1 MKLFLPALLLI
12 LPMVTG
18 YRYSPGYYY
27 NYNNEVPYQEEE
39 SFQESEDSPSEDSNC
54 EGGDDPI
61 PPDPYSA
68 FTTPPT
74 APTYRPS
81 GGCGSEIGDS
91 SREGGYGSG
100 SGNGMRGGGGGGG
113 VGGVGGGTIG
123 GSGSGSGGGS
133 SGGTGPS
140 GYGGL
145 DACND
150 IDNKLNPRLKAT
162 SIAQNAAQVAKAAN
176 EAQMAAA
183 QDASRQ
189 VKMQLAEK
197 AMAAARAAEAI
208 MEGKQAMVDNY
219 ARELREAEAV
229 VSQVGVSLECSESSA
244 EGAFAAAKEAETEA
258 NSFKALLD
266 SWKTTLTD
274 VEGLLEQANAD
285 LEEKNQML
293 AAAKTRGE
301 QLTQQVA
308 IARQDYEQVKEA
320 AYRAASAAVEA
331 RQKAAMST
339 CQQQQ
344 QLPSPK
350 PCGGLGGGV
359 LMAPEAPP
367 RDDPEDSMPD
377 EVVAVPHSAHGTAA
391 GGSGSRYGG
400 SEILPG
406 YEAPP
411 VGGASCHALLELYR
425 QRRRQQMRMRRQQLR
440 KKQKRARKLKGRNH
454 REELGE
460 NLVSRRAIYDF
471 VDGY

>member
-1 MKLFLPALLLI
+1 MKLLLPSLLLMI
-12 LPMVTG
+12 LPILVSG
-18 YRYSPGYYY
+18 YRYSPSYYY
-27 NYNNEVPYQEEE
+27 NYNNEIPYQEEE
-39 SFQESEDSPSEDSNC
+39 SFQESEDSPSEDSSNC

-61 PPDPYSA
+61 LPEPPYLL
-68 FTTPPT
+68 TTLPPPV
-74 APTYRPS
+74 PTCRPA
-81 GGCGSEIGDS
+81 GGCGSEMQGDG
-91 SREGGYGSG
+91 SREGYGSG
-100 SGNGMRGGGGGGG
+100 TRGGGGG
-113 VGGVGGGTIG
+113 VGGGACGGGPG
-123 GSGSGSGGGS
+123 LG
-133 SGGTGPS
+133 
-140 GYGGL
+140 GYGGS

-150 IDNKLNPRLKAT
+150 LADKLNPRMKAT

-229 VSQVGVSLECSESSA
+229 VAQVGVSLECSESSA
-244 EGAFAAAKEAETEA
+244 EGAFAAAKEAENEA
-258 NSFKALLD
+258 TTFKALLD
-266 SWKTTLTD
+266 SWKTTLND

-293 AAAKTRGE
+293 TAARARGE
-301 QLTQQVA
+301 HLTQQVA

-331 RQKAAMST
+331 RQKASMST

-344 QLPSPK
+344 FPPPK
-350 PCGGLGGGV
+350 PCGGLGAGSGGGV
-359 LMAPEAPP
+359 PGFQ
-367 RDDPEDSMPD
+367 DSEDSMIPRDMPD
-377 EVVAVPHSAHGTAA
+377 EAPRPA
-391 GGSGSRYGG
+391 GGAPCPSRYGG
-400 SEILPG
+400 AGGEILSSI

-411 VGGASCHALLELYR
+411 TGGASCHALLDLYR

-454 REELGE
+454 REYGD
-460 NLVSRRAIYDF
+460 NLINRRSIYDF